1 PIISVKIRARLD
13 AAEPGTQRAQVDEAV
28 VAIASG
34 GAREEGKVAIAGG
47 VNIRLAFD
55 VMVTI
60 VIVIRHLADKAAVAL
75 GAHDLGV
82 QQHLHADFTAD
93 FVKRELHRLAVDGKK
108 HAAKLYR
115 AACAPDLTEFLDN
128 LSGDA
133 QHCRP
138 RVVADGVEA
147 TKGLHTLQR
156 SRPTK
161 TAGALDH
168 QRAGRG
174 PRGADRRS
182 GASGTAADHYD
193 IVALDVVRHANY
205 TLTLVSQIRG

>member
-1 PIISVKIRARLD
+1 M
-13 AAEPGTQRAQVDEAV
+13 

-47 VNIRLAFD
+47 VNERLAVD

-60 VIVIRHLADKAAVAL
+60 VIVIRDFADEPAVAL

-82 QQHLHADFTAD
+82 QQHLHAHFAAD
-93 FVKRELHRLAVDGKK
+93 FVQRELHRLAVDGKK

-115 AACAPDLTEFLDN
+115 AACAPDLTEFFDN
-128 LSGDA
+128 PSGDA
-133 QHCRP
+133 QYCRP

-147 TKGLHTLQR
+147 AIGLHTLER

-168 QRAGRG
+168 QRASPG

-182 GASGTAADHYD
+182 DASGTAADHYD
-193 IVALDVVRHANY
+193 IVAFDVLWHENY
-205 TLTLVSQIRG
+205 TRFNSSYGIDDSIAPGYEPIR